1 MKKKEFNIKLSGL
14 TLEELREMLN
24 NTQTDLNKMR
34 MSHRTAEIENPV
46 EIRTVRRNV
55 ARILTEIKKEN
66 YKTLLI
72 NENMRNL
79 RKERVGIVTSSKMDK
94 SITVEVEEE

>member
-24 NTQTDLNKMR
+24 STQTDLNKMR

-55 ARILTEIKKEN
+55 ARILTEIKKRELQDTTN
-66 YKTLLI
+66 
-72 NENMRNL
+72 
-79 RKERVGIVTSSKMDK
+79 
-94 SITVEVEEE
+94 

>member
-14 TLEELREMLN
+14 SLEELREMLN
-24 NTQTDLNKMR
+24 NTHTDLNKMR

-55 ARILTEIKKEN
+55 ARILTEIKKRELQDTTN
-66 YKTLLI
+66 
-72 NENMRNL
+72 
-79 RKERVGIVTSSKMDK
+79 
-94 SITVEVEEE
+94 

>member
-1 MKKKEFNIKLSGL
+1 VKKKEFNIKLKGL

-24 NTQTDLNKMR
+24 NTQVDLNKMR

-55 ARILTEIKKEN
+55 ARILTEIKKRELQDSTN
-66 YKTLLI
+66 
-72 NENMRNL
+72 
-79 RKERVGIVTSSKMDK
+79 
-94 SITVEVEEE
+94 

>member
-1 MKKKEFNIKLSGL
+1 MKKKELNIKSNGL

-24 NTQTDLNKMR
+24 NTQVDLNKMR

-55 ARILTEIKKEN
+55 ARILTEIKKRELQDN
-66 YKTLLI
+66 T
-72 NENMRNL
+72 N
-79 RKERVGIVTSSKMDK
+79 
-94 SITVEVEEE
+94 

>member
-1 MKKKEFNIKLSGL
+1 MKKKEFNIKLNGL

-24 NTQTDLNKMR
+24 NTQIDLNKMR

-55 ARILTEIKKEN
+55 ARILTEIKKRELQDN
-66 YKTLLI
+66 T
-72 NENMRNL
+72 N
-79 RKERVGIVTSSKMDK
+79 
-94 SITVEVEEE
+94 

>member
-1 MKKKEFNIKLSGL
+1 VKKKEFNIKLHGL

-24 NTQTDLNKMR
+24 NTQVDLNKMR

-55 ARILTEIKKEN
+55 ARILTEIKKRELQDN
-66 YKTLLI
+66 T
-72 NENMRNL
+72 N
-79 RKERVGIVTSSKMDK
+79 
-94 SITVEVEEE
+94 

>member
-1 MKKKEFNIKLSGL
+1 VKKKEFNIKLNGL

-24 NTQTDLNKMR
+24 NTQVDLNKMR

-55 ARILTEIKKEN
+55 ARILTEIKKRELQDN
-66 YKTLLI
+66 T
-72 NENMRNL
+72 N
-79 RKERVGIVTSSKMDK
+79 
-94 SITVEVEEE
+94 

>member
-1 MKKKEFNIKLSGL
+1 VKKKEFNIKLNGL

-24 NTQTDLNKMR
+24 NTQVDLNKMR

-55 ARILTEIKKEN
+55 ARILTEIKKRESQDN
-66 YKTLLI
+66 I
-72 NENMRNL
+72 N
-79 RKERVGIVTSSKMDK
+79 
-94 SITVEVEEE
+94 

>member
-1 MKKKEFNIKLSGL
+1 MIKIYKVKKKEFNIKLNGL

-24 NTQTDLNKMR
+24 NTQVDLNKMR

-55 ARILTEIKKEN
+55 ARILTEIKKRELQDN
-66 YKTLLI
+66 T
-72 NENMRNL
+72 N
-79 RKERVGIVTSSKMDK
+79 
-94 SITVEVEEE
+94 

>member
-1 MKKKEFNIKLSGL
+1 VKKKEFNIKLIGL

-24 NTQTDLNKMR
+24 NTQVDLNKMR

-55 ARILTEIKKEN
+55 ARILTEIKKRELQDN
-66 YKTLLI
+66 T
-72 NENMRNL
+72 N
-79 RKERVGIVTSSKMDK
+79 
-94 SITVEVEEE
+94 

>member
-14 TLEELREMLN
+14 SLEELREMLN

-55 ARILTEIKKEN
+55 ARILTEIKKRELQDTTN
-66 YKTLLI
+66 
-72 NENMRNL
+72 
-79 RKERVGIVTSSKMDK
+79 
-94 SITVEVEEE
+94 

>member
-1 MKKKEFNIKLSGL
+1 MKKKEFNIKLNGL

-24 NTQTDLNKMR
+24 NTQVDLNKMR

-55 ARILTEIKKEN
+55 ARILTEIKKRESQDN
-66 YKTLLI
+66 T
-72 NENMRNL
+72 N
-79 RKERVGIVTSSKMDK
+79 
-94 SITVEVEEE
+94 

>member
-55 ARILTEIKKEN
+55 ARILTEIKKRE
-66 YKTLLI
+66 LQQ
-72 NENMRNL
+72 
-79 RKERVGIVTSSKMDK
+79 SSN
-94 SITVEVEEE
+94 

>member
-55 ARILTEIKKEN
+55 ARILTEIKKRELQDTTN
-66 YKTLLI
+66 
-72 NENMRNL
+72 
-79 RKERVGIVTSSKMDK
+79 
-94 SITVEVEEE
+94 

>member
-1 MKKKEFNIKLSGL
+1 MKEKEFNIKLSGL

-55 ARILTEIKKEN
+55 ARILTEIKKRELQDTTN
-66 YKTLLI
+66 
-72 NENMRNL
+72 
-79 RKERVGIVTSSKMDK
+79 
-94 SITVEVEEE
+94 

>member
-1 MKKKEFNIKLSGL
+1 VKKKEFNIKLNGL

-24 NTQTDLNKMR
+24 NTQVDLNKMR

-55 ARILTEIKKEN
+55 ARILTEIKK
-66 YKTLLI
+66 K
-72 NENMRNL
+72 
-79 RKERVGIVTSSKMDK
+79 GIARQY
-94 SITVEVEEE
+94 